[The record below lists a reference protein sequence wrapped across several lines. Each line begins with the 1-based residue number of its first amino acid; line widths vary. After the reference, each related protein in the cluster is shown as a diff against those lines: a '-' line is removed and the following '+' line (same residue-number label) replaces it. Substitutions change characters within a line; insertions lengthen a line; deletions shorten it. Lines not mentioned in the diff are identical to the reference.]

1 MDPGARAA
9 DRPSFETEAAFAP
22 LDFRKSFALQALGL
36 YDPSA
41 RLQEGAFEKLIATPE
56 GTGRI
61 VARRTRTGIAI
72 AATGAAIPMAER
84 WATHLPPRDAHT
96 EFTPHDAFLRTFHR
110 EGRGLRLLRMPWIFD
125 VACGAVLQQ
134 RVTFRDAMRG
144 FRLLAQKHGEPIG
157 ERATFP
163 SPAKLSRLPTWVFP
177 SLGIDPRRGAALR
190 ALAHEEASRD
200 FLQNADHASLRK
212 RLIAIPGIGPWT
224 TEMILGFGAGDP
236 DALPLGDLHLPHLVA
251 QAFGRG
257 RWGSDELMVELL
269 EPYRGHRFRVVRL
282 IMGSMRR
289 G

>member
-1 MDPGARAA
+1 MTARFSTEIDLA
-9 DRPSFETEAAFAP
+9 PFE
-22 LDFRKSFALQALGL
+22 FRRSFALQALGL

-41 RLQEGAFEKLIATPE
+41 RLEPQAFEKLVSTPE
-56 GTGRI
+56 GTGRLA
-61 VARRTRTGIAI
+61 ARRTRTGIAI
-72 AATGAAIPMAER
+72 EAAGVAVPMAER
-84 WATHLPPRDAHT
+84 WASHFPPSDGHG
-96 EFTPHDAFLRTFHR
+96 EFVTHDAFLVPIHR

-144 FRLLAQKHGEPIG
+144 FRLLASKHGEPVG

-163 SPAKLSRLPTWVFP
+163 SPAKLARLPTWAFP

-200 FLQNADHASLRK
+200 FLQTADLASMRK
-212 RLIAIPGIGPWT
+212 RLLAIPGIGPWT

-236 DALPLGDLHLPHLVA
+236 DAVPVGDLHLPHLVA

-257 RWGSDELMVELL
+257 RWGSDELMLELL
-269 EPYRGHRFRVVRL
+269 EPYRGHRFRVLRL
-282 IMGSMRR
+282 LMGSMRR
-289 G
+289 S

>member
-1 MDPGARAA
+1 MV
-9 DRPSFETEAAFAP
+9 DRPEPTPSRWEIEIEIAP

-41 RLQEGAFEKLIATPE
+41 RLDVDRFHKLVATTD
-56 GTGRI
+56 GVGQI
-61 VARRTRTGIAI
+61 VAARTRTGIRIRAE
-72 AATGAAIPMAER
+72 GADAVAMVER
-84 WATHLPPRDAHT
+84 WVGHLPPADAHA
-96 EFTPHDAFLRTFHR
+96 EFAPPDEHIQILHR
-110 EGRGLRLLRMPWIFD
+110 NARGLRILRFPWIFD

-134 RVTFRDAMRG
+134 RVTFREAMRG
-144 FRLLAQKHGEPIG
+144 FRLLASKHGEPSG
-157 ERATFP
+157 DRATFP
-163 SPAKLSRLPTWVFP
+163 SPAKLARLPTWVFP

-200 FLQNADHASLRK
+200 FLQTADHAALRK

-257 RWGSDELMVELL
+257 RHGSDDLMVELL

-282 IMGSMRR
+282 IMAGMRR